1 MNKLSKLLLILIII
15 LIISLI
21 LVTFA
26 YCDMKKIAQENLDL
40 YLNSEEKITQ
50 LLRNNPE
57 LQNTIN

>member
-15 LIISLI
+15 LTISLI

-26 YCDMKKIAQENLDL
+26 YWDMKKIAQENLDL